1 MFTSKV
7 FGGRAGDT
15 FITKNSGLELL
26 IPGDQLLA
34 DCGFNITDEFPP
46 GVTMALLLGWPLPY
60 CILPCGKNKEK
71 EEALIYEV

>member
-15 FITKNSGLELL
+15 FITKNSGLLELL

-34 DCGFNITDEFPP
+34 DRGFNITDEFPP
-46 GVTMALLLGWPLPY
+46 GVTMALP
-60 CILPCGKNKEK
+60 
-71 EEALIYEV
+71 AA